1 MSSSYLENILI
12 TEDSA
17 GFSLKHLLEPRLQNF
32 FIPIGLVGNATK
44 QVIQGGGKVPTPG
57 NNLLDNNTVFGGA
70 VSDDVFSTFHKSI
83 EQRMKQDK

>member
-57 NNLLDNNTVFGGA
+57 NNLLVFGGA
-70 VSDDVFSTFHKSI
+70 VSDDVFSTFHKNI
-83 EQRMKQDK
+83 EQRMKQD

>member
-44 QVIQGGGKVPTPG
+44 QVIQGGGKK
-57 NNLLDNNTVFGGA
+57 NLSKKWPIGRGPRAETA
-70 VSDDVFSTFHKSI
+70 TYFSKH
-83 EQRMKQDK
+83 M